1 MKNQI
6 LTPFKSRL
14 HKLRVAMYSHDTMG
28 LGHFR
33 RNLLIAK
40 ALVNSSLNANVLLI
54 NGTNLATSF
63 AMPRGVD
70 CLSLPGLGKGLD
82 GRYKS
87 RSLVL
92 GLREIISIREKIIFS
107 AMDAYEPDVFIIDN
121 VPRGTN
127 RELDMSLEHLKN
139 RGRTKFILGL
149 RDILDEPSVVQREWQ
164 RKQNEKIILNYYDA
178 VWIYGDRNLYD
189 PISEYQLSKEVE
201 RKIRF
206 TGYLDR
212 CEQTDSDALAEHLG
226 SSEEGWVPPGKYVL
240 CMAGG
245 GQDGS
250 RLLETFSKA
259 TLPAN
264 MYGVILTGPFIP
276 QKTKQILYTQAGLNP
291 RLKIIEFHPE
301 PTQLLLEA
309 EAVVAMG
316 GYNTVS
322 EILSYEKRALIV
334 PRVTPRQ
341 EQLIRAEHMKKHG
354 LLDIYHP
361 DKLTPR
367 SLTQWL
373 GETKTNRVSIRN
385 RIDLKG
391 LDRIPGLLEEVLVA

>member
-14 HKLRVAMYSHDTMG
+14 RKLRVAMYSHDTMG
-28 LGHFR
+28 LGHLR

-40 ALVNSSLNANVLLI
+40 TLVNSSLNANVLLI
-54 NGTNLATSF
+54 NGTNIATSF

-70 CLSLPGLGKGLD
+70 CLSLPGLGKGMD

-92 GLREIISIREKIIFS
+92 GLKEIISIREKIIFS
-107 AMDAYEPDVFIIDN
+107 AMDAYQPDVVIVDN

-127 RELDMSLEHLKN
+127 RELDLSLDYLKN
-139 RGRTKFILGL
+139 RGRTNFILGL
-149 RDILDEPSVVQREWQ
+149 RDILDEPAVVEREWQ
-164 RKQNEKIILNYYDA
+164 RKKNEKIIQDFYDA
-178 VWIYGDRNLYD
+178 VWIYGDQNLYD
-189 PISEYQLSKEVE
+189 PIQEYHLSKEVE

-212 CEQTDSDALAEHLG
+212 CEQMDSDALTETG
-226 SSEEGWVPPGKYVL
+226 SLDEKLVLPEKYVL

-259 TLPAN
+259 TLPSG
-264 MYGVILTGPFIP
+264 MHGVILTGPFLP
-276 QKTKQILYTQAGLNP
+276 EKTKQILYTQAGFNP
-291 RLKIIEFHPE
+291 KLKIIEFHPE
-301 PTQLLLEA
+301 PTQLLQDA

-322 EILSYEKRALIV
+322 EILSFEKRALIV
-334 PRVTPRQ
+334 PRVVPRQ
-341 EQLIRAEHMKKHG
+341 EQLIRAERMEKHG

-367 SLTQWL
+367 TMTQWL
-373 GETKTNRVSIRN
+373 GKTRPNRASIRSQV
-385 RIDLKG
+385 DLRG
-391 LDRIPGLLEEVLVA
+391 LDRIPSLLNEVLVA